1 MRLVKSG
8 IREGG
13 RCAHLCIPE
22 AERALPWWIARAAAV
37 GVALHAFG
45 TGEGSESRFARE
57 QLDGPVTVT
66 LAGRTFALPLP
77 LPGLH
82 NAANLAGALAAAFF
96 LTGIH
101 PADHVQPLAAAI
113 GALVLPGGRLR
124 RVVAGGRQIVDD
136 AYNANPSSVA
146 ASLTLLAVEPANR
159 VAVLGDMME
168 LGADEEAQHRTVGRL
183 AAEAADC
190 VVAVGRRAA
199 WIADGAAGA
208 ARVVHLPTNDAAAA
222 WLAAEVPAG
231 SVVWVKGSRSM
242 KMEEI
247 VSRLE
252 AAWGVP

>member
-1 MRLVKSG
+1 V
-8 IREGG
+8 
-13 RCAHLCIPE
+13 
-22 AERALPWWIARAAAV
+22 
-37 GVALHAFG
+37 LHGFG
-45 TGEGSESRFARE
+45 SGEGAESRFTRA
-57 QLDGPVTVT
+57 QLDGPVTLT
-66 LAGRTFALPLP
+66 LDGRSFTLPLP

-82 NAANLAGALAAAFF
+82 NAANLAGALHAAWL
-96 LTGIH
+96 LTGQH
-101 PADHVQPLAAAI
+101 PADHAEALATAI

-136 AYNANPSSVA
+136 AYNANPSSVV
-146 ASLTLLAVEPANR
+146 ASLTLLAAEPANR

-208 ARVVHLPTNDAAAA
+208 PRVVHHATNEAAAG
-222 WLAAEVPAG
+222 WLAREIPAG

>member
-1 MRLVKSG
+1 M
-8 IREGG
+8 
-13 RCAHLCIPE
+13 
-22 AERALPWWIARAAAV
+22 
-37 GVALHAFG
+37 
-45 TGEGSESRFARE
+45 
-57 QLDGPVTVT
+57 
-66 LAGRTFALPLP
+66 
-77 LPGLH
+77 
-82 NAANLAGALAAAFF
+82 
-96 LTGIH
+96 
-101 PADHVQPLAAAI
+101 
-113 GALVLPGGRLR
+113 
-124 RVVAGGRQIVDD
+124 VAGGRQIVDD

-146 ASLTLLAVEPANR
+146 ASLTLLAAEPNHR

-168 LGADEEAQHRTVGRL
+168 LGADEQAQHRAVGRL

-199 WIADGAAGA
+199 WLADGAAGA
-208 ARVVHLPTNDAAAA
+208 ARVVHLTTNEEAAA